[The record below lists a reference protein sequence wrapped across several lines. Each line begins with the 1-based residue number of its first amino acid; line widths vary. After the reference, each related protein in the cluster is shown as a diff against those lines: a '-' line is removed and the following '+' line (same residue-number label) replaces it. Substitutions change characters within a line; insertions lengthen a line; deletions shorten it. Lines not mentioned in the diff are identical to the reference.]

1 MIGNVSSPTVQ
12 TGPRHDVLTRSSDFS
27 PANAAGADAAL
38 LERAERGAPL
48 TPVEQGQIAR
58 MFDQGGAAA
67 AGAVAA
73 GVAGAAAAA
82 GAGAGA
88 VIGAAA
94 GAAVGAAVGSAAA
107 GAAEGPKVRT
117 AADFTITGANKQDIA
132 DLNAALKYLSKSP
145 TAQALLDK
153 LPAGSKLEIVHDGGD
168 QYDPNNQTISWDP
181 RSGLAV
187 SSGKGTQSAAM
198 GLIHEVDHQVAGL
211 ANPKPTGDGYH
222 NTEEKRVIT
231 GSEAKIAKDLHEPIR
246 TDHGGSTV
254 VMKSSTAHTH
264 VK

>member
-1 MIGNVSSPTVQ
+1 MIGTVNHSSAPSGIQ
-12 TGPRHDVLTRSSDFS
+12 SVLTRSSDFS
-27 PANAAGADAAL
+27 PTNAAGGDAAL
-38 LERAERGAPL
+38 LERAERGASL
-48 TPVEQGQIAR
+48 TPVEQGQLAR
-58 MFDQGGAAA
+58 MFDQSGGAGAA
-67 AGAVAA
+67 AGAVAGA
-73 GVAGAAAAA
+73 AGSAVAGGVAAGAVGGAAAAA
-82 GAGAGA
+82 A
-88 VIGAAA
+88 
-94 GAAVGAAVGSAAA
+94 
-107 GAAEGPKVRT
+107 GPKVRT
-117 AADFTITGANKQDIA
+117 AADFTITGATKQDIA

-168 QYDPNNQTISWDP
+168 QYDPNTKTISWDP

-211 ANPKPTGDGYH
+211 KNPKPTGDGYH

-231 GSEAKIAKDLHEPIR
+231 GSETKIAKDLHEPIR

-264 VK
+264 AK